1 MDISKDFE
9 NLVITDNNKKISKS
23 KNKKQNIKT
32 TNINTNT
39 NNNQLINNNGKIYW
53 YLFDISGNKKLMN
66 IDWTTNTIIVN
77 DSKECSFSLFRYYK
91 NFTYETSL
99 EDFQNVLITSELY
112 DTKAYNC
119 NNIFMN
125 DKGKLND
132 YSMIYYFNKIVYKEI
147 FNYLD
152 DLTLFNPEDFIISII
167 LEEDNNYFV
176 AMINKNINITK
187 YLKPNT
193 TKLETQDFLM
203 FPYILRGIRKHVDIQ
218 GRYLAAS
225 YNLFNSLANYM
236 KQKRENTKNMENTET
251 QKNIQ
256 KQPKT
261 EKNTFSIHKNMFSL
275 TKKKDKT
282 KTDQTIQLNI
292 YNINGSISNIKV
304 LHLCEMF
311 KCLAK
316 GLPDLQV
323 VWRSNRIIYEKDQ
336 NYVKYKE
343 ENDYNNQERNTR
355 KKLDNEYELQM
366 NNILNSLN
374 EKLRISKEQGKKGFA
389 KSHLVK
395 YSDKKTKTSNINKTL
410 SKNNKINKTS
420 NIILDKPKE
429 VKNNPN
435 KLLDHYNNN
444 KDKSTCSKITKYF
457 NEHFK
462 LVCGSKY
469 NHYVNPSTF
478 YSSNDF
484 NLLSNT

>member
-1 MDISKDFE
+1 MDISEDLE
-9 NLVITDNNKKISKS
+9 NLVITENNKKNTKS
-23 KNKKQNIKT
+23 KNKKQNNKKQNNKT
-32 TNINTNT
+32 NNINVD
-39 NNNQLINNNGKIYW
+39 NNSLNNGNIYW

-66 IDWTTNTIIVN
+66 IDWATNTISVN
-77 DSKECSFSLFRYYK
+77 DNKERSFSCFKYYK

-99 EDFQNVLITSELY
+99 EEFQNVLITSELY
-112 DTKAYNC
+112 DTKTHNS

-125 DKGKLND
+125 DKNKLN
-132 YSMIYYFNKIVYKEI
+132 YYAMIYYFNKIVYKQI

-176 AMINKNINITK
+176 AIINKNLNINK
-187 YLKPNT
+187 YLKPTT
-193 TKLETQDFLM
+193 TKLETHEFLM

-225 YNLFNSLANYM
+225 YNLFNSFANYM
-236 KQKRENTKNMENTET
+236 KQKRENTQNTQNQELQKNTEHA
-251 QKNIQ
+251 KNNE
-256 KQPKT
+256 KQTKN
-261 EKNTFSIHKNMFSL
+261 EKNTFSIYKNMFSL
-275 TKKKDKT
+275 TKNEDKT

-292 YNINGSISNIKV
+292 YNIDGSVSNIKV

-311 KCLAK
+311 KGLAK

-336 NYVKYKE
+336 NYIKYKE
-343 ENDYNNQERNTR
+343 ENYYDNQERNTR

-366 NNILNSLN
+366 NQILNSLN

-395 YSDKKTKTSNINKTL
+395 YSDKKTSKALKANKTNTKPSNI
-410 SKNNKINKTS
+410 SF
-420 NIILDKPKE
+420 DKPKE
-429 VKNNPN
+429 IKNNPN
-435 KLLDHYNNN
+435 KLLDHYNNE
-444 KDKSTCSKITKYF
+444 KDKSTCTKITKYF

-462 LVCGSKY
+462 TVCGSKY
-469 NHYVNPSTF
+469 NHYIKPSTF
-478 YSSNDF
+478 YTSNKV
-484 NLLSNT
+484 